1 MAILAA
7 KIRAELTAKLNHS
20 ADCVTRELG
29 PRLAVSYIS
38 GVVDTSKLQE
48 SILEPLAYGM
58 EELTISAIQ
67 DHLPIGEVEAA
78 HDMNDIVIRLLRGW
92 VWIALSDETGTM
104 IESLMCNASNP
115 PSRKPG
121 VSLVETHVLGPGISF
136 TEALSVNTGLLRS
149 YITNPNL
156 TNEELEI
163 GEKTRT
169 RLSLFYLKDTV
180 DGEHLDRIRERLA
193 HIQVDGLYS
202 SAILLSML
210 QDNRYTLFPLM
221 TLSEKPDR
229 AVQALLEGKTII
241 FVDGDSQVL
250 ICPSTFADMFF
261 SVEDRYSGWG
271 IGLFLRLLR
280 LFALFI
286 SLFFTPFYVAALTF
300 HYEVIPTQLLLPL
313 IESRSKVPFP
323 PFLEALLLEI
333 IMELV
338 REAGVRLPTKV
349 GQTMGI
355 VGGIVIGQAAVQA
368 GFTSNI
374 LIMIVALAAL
384 GSFTVPNYLMS
395 SSIRLIRFPLIIMAS
410 LWGVLGIVVLMV
422 AFTIHLFKLTSV
434 GRPYL
439 FPMYP
444 LRLKDLVNDFL
455 ITPKSYHT
463 TQTKYTK
470 NESSGNANASKSISS
485 SDIDD

>member
-1 MAILAA
+1 MSTLA
-7 KIRAELTAKLNHS
+7 KKVKDELKAMFNNS

-29 PRLAVSYIS
+29 PRVAVSYIS
-38 GVVDTSKLQE
+38 GVADMVKLQKG
-48 SILEPLAYGM
+48 ILEPLAYGM
-58 EELTISAIQ
+58 ENLTLQEIK
-67 DHLPIGEVEAA
+67 DHLPIGEIEVADNLE
-78 HDMNDIVIRLLRGW
+78 DTVIRMLRGW
-92 VWIALSDETGTM
+92 VWIAVADEAGTK
-104 IESLMCNASNP
+104 IEGLLCNVCNP
-115 PSRKPG
+115 PSREPN
-121 VSLVETHVLGPGISF
+121 VSLVETHVLGPSISF
-136 TEALSVNTGLLRS
+136 TESLSINTGLVRS
-149 YITNPNL
+149 YITDPNL
-156 TNEELEI
+156 TNEELQI

-169 RLSLFYLKDTV
+169 RISLIYINHTV
-180 DGEHLDRIRERLA
+180 DEEHLRIVRDRIKE
-193 HIQVDGLYS
+193 IKVDGMYS
-202 SAILLSML
+202 SALLLTML
-210 QDNRYTLFPLM
+210 QDNKWTLFPLM
-221 TLSEKPDR
+221 TLTEKPDR
-229 AVQALLEGKTII
+229 TVQALLEGKTAILL
-241 FVDGDSQVL
+241 DGDSQAL
-250 ICPSTFADMFF
+250 LCPSTFADMFF

-271 IGLFLRLLR
+271 IGLFLRSLR

-323 PFLEALLLEI
+323 PVIEAVLLEI

-395 SSIRLIRFPLIIMAS
+395 SSIRLFRFPMIIIAS
-410 LWGVLGIVVLMV
+410 IWGFVGIVVVMV
-422 AFTIHLFKLTSV
+422 LFTIHLMKLTSL
-434 GRPYL
+434 GKPYL
-439 FPMYP
+439 FPLFP
-444 LRLKDLVNDFL
+444 LRLKDILTDFL

-463 TQTKYTK
+463 SNNGFTKHKQSQEKRVFTRSVK
-470 NESSGNANASKSISS
+470 P
-485 SDIDD
+485 DIDE